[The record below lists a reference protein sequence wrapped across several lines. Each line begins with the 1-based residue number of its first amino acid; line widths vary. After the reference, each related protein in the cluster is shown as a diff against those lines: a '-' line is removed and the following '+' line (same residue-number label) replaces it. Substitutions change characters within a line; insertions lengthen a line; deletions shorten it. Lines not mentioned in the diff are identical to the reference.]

1 MPDRPLD
8 DWLEPALDYIPQ
20 WLEYQM
26 RESEQP
32 GCVIALVH
40 NGRVVLDR
48 AFGHADIVSRVP
60 LTPRHR
66 FRVASHS
73 KTFSAAGILK
83 LREERKLSLDDRVG
97 QYVDGL
103 HPAIAETTIAQL
115 LSHSAGI
122 VRDGA
127 DSGQWHDARP
137 FLDEAELRGDLEAV
151 PAIDANTRFKY
162 SNHGFGLIGLVIEA
176 VTGSPYRDWIRR
188 AIIEPARLDET
199 EPDMPL
205 AAVVPAA
212 HGHSGKLPL
221 GRRVVIPGNNS
232 TNALAAATGFVSTAR
247 DLARFFAQLD
257 PAAEDSVLSVAS
269 RREMIRPQWRYPRTN
284 VDRYYGLGVSSGKT
298 AEWDWFGHNGGFQ
311 GFISRTAVLTD
322 RGLAAS
328 LVTNGVDGPAGPWL
342 DGVIHILACFAK
354 HGAPSDKVRDW
365 TGRWWSLWGA
375 VDLVPMGETVV
386 VATPSL
392 PNPFTE
398 ASEISVSDKDNGRF
412 TAAAGT
418 ARYGESVRLIRKA
431 DGAVGEVW
439 FSGTCLVP
447 EAEAAAEL
455 KARYDS

>member
-1 MPDRPLD
+1 MEN
-8 DWLEPALDYIPQ
+8 WLAPALDYITQ

-32 GCVIALVH
+32 GCAIALVH
-40 NGRVVLDR
+40 DGRVVLER
-48 AFGHADIVSRVP
+48 AFGHADLVSRAP

-83 LREERKLSLDDRVG
+83 LREERKLSLDDRAG

-103 HPAIAETTIAQL
+103 HPAVAETTIAQL

-122 VRDGA
+122 IRDGA
-127 DSGQWHDARP
+127 DSSQWHDVRP
-137 FLDEAELRGDLEAV
+137 FLDEAELRADLAAA

-188 AIIEPARLDET
+188 AIVEPAGLDEI

-205 AAVVPAA
+205 AAAAPAA

-221 GRRVVIPGNNS
+221 GRRVVIPGENS

-257 PAAEDSVLSVAS
+257 PAAKNSVLSVTS
-269 RREMIRPQWRYPRTN
+269 RREMIRPQWRYPHTT
-284 VDRYYGLGVSSGKT
+284 VERYYGLGVSSGKT
-298 AEWDWFGHNGGFQ
+298 AEWDWFGHSGSFQ
-311 GFISRTAVLTD
+311 GFIGRTAALTD

-328 LVTNGVDGPAGPWL
+328 LLTNAVDGPAGPWL
-342 DGVIHILACFAK
+342 EGVINILACFAK
-354 HGAPSDKVRDW
+354 HGAPSHKVCDW

-375 VDLVPMGETVV
+375 ADLVPMGEKVM
-386 VATPSL
+386 VAVPSL

-418 ARYGESVRLIRKA
+418 ARYGETVRRVRRA
-431 DGAVGEVW
+431 DGTVGEIW
-439 FSGTCLVP
+439 FGGTRLVS

-455 KARYDS
+455 KARYGG

>member
-1 MPDRPLD
+1 MD
-8 DWLEPALDYIPQ
+8 DWLQPALDYIPQ

-40 NGRVVLDR
+40 NGRVVLER
-48 AFGHADIVSRVP
+48 AFGHADIVGRAP

-103 HPAIAETTIAQL
+103 HPTIAETTIAQL

-137 FLDEAELRGDLEAV
+137 FLDEAELRADLAAA

-188 AIIEPARLDET
+188 AVIEPAGLDET

-205 AAVVPAA
+205 AAGVPTAR
-212 HGHSGKLPL
+212 GHSGKLPL
-221 GRRVVIPGNNS
+221 GRRVVIPGDNS
-232 TNALAAATGFVSTAR
+232 TNALAAATGFVSTAG
-247 DLARFFAQLD
+247 DLACFFAQLD
-257 PAAEDSVLSVAS
+257 PAAKDSVLSVAS
-269 RREMIRPQWRYPRTN
+269 RREMIRPQWRYPHTN
-284 VDRYYGLGVSSGKT
+284 VERYYGLGLSSGKV
-298 AEWDWFGHNGGFQ
+298 AEWDWFGHSGGFQ
-311 GFISRTAVLTD
+311 GFISRTAALTH

-328 LVTNGVDGPAGPWL
+328 LLTNGVDGLAGEWL

-354 HGAPSDKVRDW
+354 HGVPSDKVRDW

-375 VDLVPMGETVV
+375 ADLVPMGEKVM
-386 VATPSL
+386 VATPSS

-398 ASEISVSDKDNGRF
+398 ASEISVSDKDIGRF

-418 ARYGESVRLIRKA
+418 ARYGESVRRLRRA
-431 DGAVGEVW
+431 DGTVGEVW
-439 FSGTCLVP
+439 FGGTRFLP

-455 KARYDS
+455 EARYDS